1 VSQVLDAWNALPEEA
16 AISEMLEH
24 CGSRA
29 WAAAMVRARPAS
41 DPRALFDAADLAWA
55 RLEEEDRKEAFA
67 AHPRIGD
74 RAAAGKGAREQ
85 AGTADASQDTLDA
98 LVDANRAYEQ
108 RFGRIFLVCA
118 TGRTAD
124 EMLAVC
130 RQRLHNDPD
139 TEFAVASEEQRKI
152 TRLRLEK
159 WLHSLP

>member
-1 VSQVLDAWNALPEEA
+1 VSQALDAWNALPEEA

-29 WAAAMVRARPAS
+29 WAAAMMRARPVS
-41 DPRALFDAADLAWA
+41 DSRALLDAADLAWA

-85 AGTADASQDTLDA
+85 AGTAHASQETLDA
-98 LVDANRAYEQ
+98 LVRANRAYEQ

-118 TGRTAD
+118 TGKTAD

-139 TEFAVASEEQRKI
+139 IEFAVASEEQRKI
-152 TRLRLEK
+152 TQLRLER
-159 WLHSLP
+159 WLAQIS